1 LSRISLKSVFVA
13 AAITVGALT
22 LPATAAVAAPAAP
35 ALACGAHVV
44 YGNWVYTTDNNH
56 QRKWTW
62 TYYNCSLTTRV
73 KVDVK
78 NGPDSGC
85 YALNQYAS
93 AKYTAYEVTSAP
105 GLYFNSYNRTI
116 GC

>member
-1 LSRISLKSVFVA
+1 LKSIFVA
-13 AAITVGALT
+13 AAMTVGALV
-22 LPATAAVAAPAAP
+22 LPATAAVAATAAP
-35 ALACGAHVV
+35 ALTCGAHVT
-44 YGNWVYTTDNNH
+44 YGSWVYTTDNNH

-73 KVDVK
+73 KVNVG

-85 YALNQYAS
+85 YTLNQYAS
-93 AKYTAYEVTSAP
+93 ATKSFYEVENA
-105 GLYFNSYNRTI
+105 GLHFVTYNGTI